1 MNKPDPM
8 SDKLERL
15 SKKVDS
21 MQVGEIILPTQ
32 LFKPI
37 QIHVDTGNGWYK
49 MATTLKEIP
58 LIPLFDGDEIR
69 AYQKVDEDS
78 DTLASIKKT
87 LIEIKREIR
96 ELKNAK

>member
-78 DTLASIKKT
+78 DTLSSIKKT

-96 ELKNAK
+96 ELKK